1 MFRLVCI
8 LRLVFSRTLTDPGE
22 SVRTG
27 ERENRGREIIKAGSE
42 RAKQMSCTIGSDL
55 VSWQLF
61 WVEPC
66 SHGGVKG
73 LFSPTSAEKKKK
85 RFISFGPV
93 CARHFL

>member
-55 VSWQLF
+55 VS
-61 WVEPC
+61 
-66 SHGGVKG
+66 
-73 LFSPTSAEKKKK
+73 
-85 RFISFGPV
+85 
-93 CARHFL
+93 